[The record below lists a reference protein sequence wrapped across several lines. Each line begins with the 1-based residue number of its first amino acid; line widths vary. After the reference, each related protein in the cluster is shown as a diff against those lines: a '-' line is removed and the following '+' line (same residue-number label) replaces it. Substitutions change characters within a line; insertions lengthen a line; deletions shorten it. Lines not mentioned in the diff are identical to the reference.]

1 LNCHC
6 EENVNPKKQSFLIW
20 QKIASPLQDN
30 NNDRLSLFQY
40 FELLIYQRFLLQGR
54 FILNAQ
60 NESVYAKTGIH
71 QAAFRHY
78 GFQYPS
84 INTFLTLF
92 PISILYTKEAAIRI
106 MKKMICCLI

>member
-1 LNCHC
+1 VSTRRSNRFSYGRRLF
-6 EENVNPKKQSFLIW
+6 P
-20 QKIASPLQDN
+20 PLQDN

-40 FELLIYQRFLLQGR
+40 FELRIYQRFLLQGR